1 MVGMINVWMKLVKG
15 DLLWK
20 YLRLRYAINDTTVV
34 LFLTGENPKIDEY
47 ALKYLGLVMERKGC
61 NRVVIF
67 VENEELFC
75 FAKEKLNATI
85 KADVEMITVAQ
96 IMTIYNWYRVVR
108 FNKNLFF
115 TFTDRTKNNLLG
127 KFIRETEI
135 NEKDAVCLAIFNF
148 RKVVE
153 K

>member
-34 LFLTGENPKIDEY
+34 LFLAGENPKIDEY

-67 VENEELFC
+67 VENEELFS
-75 FAKEKLNATI
+75 FAKGKLNSSTN
-85 KADVEMITVAQ
+85 ADVRKITTAQ
-96 IMTIYNWYRVVR
+96 IMAVYNWYRVVR

-115 TFTDRTKNNLLG
+115 TFTDRTKDNLLG

-153 K
+153 E

>member
-1 MVGMINVWMKLVKG
+1 MVGMINVWIKLVKG

-20 YLRLRYAINDTTVV
+20 YFRLRYAINDTTVV

-67 VENEELFC
+67 VENEELFS
-75 FAKEKLNATI
+75 FAKGKLNLSI
-85 KADVEMITVAQ
+85 NADVRKITTAQ
-96 IMTIYNWYRVVR
+96 IMAVYNWYRVVR

-115 TFTDRTKNNLLG
+115 TFTDRTKDNLLG

-153 K
+153 E

>member
-34 LFLTGENPKIDEY
+34 LFLAGENPKIDEY
-47 ALKYLGLVMERKGC
+47 ALKYLGLVMERKVC

-75 FAKEKLNATI
+75 FAKGKLNSSTN
-85 KADVEMITVAQ
+85 ADVRKITTAQ
-96 IMTIYNWYRVVR
+96 IMAVYNWYRVVR

-115 TFTDRTKNNLLG
+115 TFTDRTKDNLLG

-153 K
+153 E

>member
-34 LFLTGENPKIDEY
+34 LFLAGENPKIDEY

-67 VENEELFC
+67 VENEELFS
-75 FAKEKLNATI
+75 FAKGKLNSSTN
-85 KADVEMITVAQ
+85 ADVRKITTAQ
-96 IMTIYNWYRVVR
+96 IMAVYNWYRVVR

-115 TFTDRTKNNLLG
+115 TFTDRTKDNLLG
-127 KFIRETEI
+127 KFMRETEI

-153 K
+153 E

>member
-15 DLLWK
+15 NLLWK
-20 YLRLRYAINDTTVV
+20 YLRLRYAINDTTIV
-34 LFLTGENPKIDEY
+34 LFLTGENPEIDGY

-75 FAKEKLNATI
+75 FAKEKLNETI

-96 IMTIYNWYRVVR
+96 IMAIYNWYRVVR

-115 TFTDRTKNNLLG
+115 TFTDRTKDNLLG

-153 K
+153 E

>member
-1 MVGMINVWMKLVKG
+1 MKLVKG

-47 ALKYLGLVMERKGC
+47 ALKYLGLVMERKRC
-61 NRVVIF
+61 NRAVIF
-67 VENEELFC
+67 VKNEELLC
-75 FAKEKLNATI
+75 LAKEKINTTI
-85 KADVEMITVAQ
+85 KTDVRKITATQ
-96 IMTIYNWYRVVR
+96 IMAVYNWYRVVR
-108 FNKNLFF
+108 FDKNLFF
-115 TFTDRTKNNLLG
+115 TFTDRTKDNMLG

-135 NEKDAVCLAIFNF
+135 NEKDAVCLAIYNF

-153 K
+153 E

>member
-34 LFLTGENPKIDEY
+34 LFLSGENSKIDEY

-61 NRVVIF
+61 NRAVIF
-67 VENEELFC
+67 VENEELLC
-75 FAKEKLNATI
+75 FAKEQLNTTI
-85 KADVEMITVAQ
+85 KADVRKITAAQ
-96 IMTIYNWYRVVR
+96 IMAIYNWYRVVR

-115 TFTDRTKNNLLG
+115 TFTDRTKDNLLG
-127 KFIRETEI
+127 KFMRETEI

-153 K
+153 E

>member
-1 MVGMINVWMKLVKG
+1 MINVWMKLVKG

-34 LFLTGENPKIDEY
+34 LFLAGENPKIDEY

-67 VENEELFC
+67 VENEELFS
-75 FAKEKLNATI
+75 FAKGKLNSSTN
-85 KADVEMITVAQ
+85 ADVRKITTAQ
-96 IMTIYNWYRVVR
+96 IMAVYNWYRVVR

-115 TFTDRTKNNLLG
+115 TFTDRTKDNLLG
-127 KFIRETEI
+127 KFMRETEI

-153 K
+153 E